1 MTLEAWLESNS
12 TDNNAPWIAHWEWV
26 ADESCVPLTIFYCSV
41 IKIYF
46 NSENNIP
53 FPKTFW
59 GLIFQLSEQ
68 FIADTNTN
76 LKGN

>member
-12 TDNNAPWIAHWEWV
+12 TDNNAPWIA
-26 ADESCVPLTIFYCSV
+26 DESRVPFTIFYCSV
-41 IKIYF
+41 SKIYF

-59 GLIFQLSEQ
+59 GLSFQLSEQ
-68 FIADTNTN
+68 FIADTNIRI
-76 LKGN
+76 